1 MSTQLP
7 PAQSGAPYDPST
19 SAMPPAAPAPPAA
32 VWEDFVDIFTAP
44 AAVFARR
51 AKGSFWVPTLVVA
64 AVVGVVFVANQ
75 GVLQPML
82 DAEFQRGA
90 AAAMRNNPAVT
101 PEMMARMRSFG
112 EKMAM
117 VMAFLGVPIAV
128 FLIAGALWL
137 TGKLFDALQA
147 FHAALVVAAYA
158 YVPKIVESVLM
169 TIQGLVM
176 DPASLDGRYRMSLGP
191 ARFLDPDTAS
201 PVLLALVGRVDVIT
215 IWVTVLLAIGLSV
228 TGKIS
233 RPKAAV
239 AAAIVWLLGGLL
251 PLWQAIQAS

>member
-7 PAQSGAPYDPST
+7 PAPPGAPGAPYDPST
-19 SAMPPAAPAPPAA
+19 GTPPTPAKAAL
-32 VWEDFVDIFTAP
+32 WEDFVDIFTTP

-51 AKGSFWVPTLVVA
+51 EKGSFWIPTLTIA
-64 AVVGVVFVANQ
+64 AVVGVVFIANQ

-82 DAEFQRGA
+82 DAEFQRA
-90 AAAMRNNPAVT
+90 TAAAMRNNPAVT
-101 PEMMARMRSFG
+101 PEMMSRMRSFG

-128 FLIAGALWL
+128 FLIATALWL
-137 TGKLFDALQA
+137 TGKLFDALQS

-158 YVPKIVESVLM
+158 YVPKLVESVLM
-169 TIQGLVM
+169 TVQGLLM

-191 ARFLDPDTAS
+191 ARFLDPDTVS
-201 PVLLALVGRVDVIT
+201 PVLLAVLGRVDVIT
-215 IWVTVLLAIGLSV
+215 LWVTVLLAIGLSV

-233 RPKAAV
+233 RPKAAI
-239 AAAIVWLLGGLL
+239 AAAIVWILGGLF
-251 PLWQAIQAS
+251 PLWQALQAS

>member
-7 PAQSGAPYDPST
+7 PAQPGTPYDS
-19 SAMPPAAPAPPAA
+19 SASSPPAAPPPAPAA

-44 AAVFARR
+44 ADVFARR
-51 AKGSFWVPTLVVA
+51 EKGSFWVPTLVVA

-90 AAAMRNNPAVT
+90 AAAIRNNPAVT

-117 VMAFLGVPIAV
+117 VMAFAGVPIAV
-128 FLIAGALWL
+128 FLIASALWL
-137 TGKLFDALQA
+137 SGKLVDAVQT

-169 TIQGLVM
+169 TVQGLIM
-176 DPASLDGRYRMSLGP
+176 DPASLDGRYRMSLSP

-201 PVLLALVGRVDVIT
+201 PVLLAVLGRVDVIT
-215 IWVTVLLAIGLSV
+215 IWVTVLLAIGLAV

-233 RPKAAV
+233 RPRAGI

>member
-7 PAQSGAPYDPST
+7 PAQPGTPYDAEAHSP
-19 SAMPPAAPAPPAA
+19 AAAPPPAPAA

-44 AAVFARR
+44 AGVFARR
-51 AKGSFWVPTLVVA
+51 EKGSFWIPTLVVA
-64 AVVGVVFVANQ
+64 AVVGVVFIANQ

-117 VMAFLGVPIAV
+117 VMAFIGVPIAV
-128 FLIAGALWL
+128 LLIGAALWL
-137 TGKLFDALQA
+137 SGKLVDALQT

-169 TIQGLVM
+169 TVQGLLM
-176 DPASLDGRYRMSLGP
+176 DPASLDGRYRMSIGP

-201 PVLLALVGRVDVIT
+201 PVLLAVLGRFDLFVL
-215 IWVTVLLAIGLSV
+215 WVTVLLAIGLAV

-233 RPKAAV
+233 RAKAAF
-239 AAAIVWLLGGLL
+239 AAAIVWVLGGLL

>member
-1 MSTQLP
+1 L
-7 PAQSGAPYDPST
+7 
-19 SAMPPAAPAPPAA
+19 
-32 VWEDFVDIFTAP
+32 WEDFVDIFTTP

-51 AKGSFWVPTLVVA
+51 EKGSFWAPTLTVA
-64 AVVGVVFVANQ
+64 AIVGVVFIANQ

-90 AAAMRNNPAVT
+90 AAAMRNNPAIT
-101 PEMMARMRSFG
+101 PEMMSRMRSFG

-117 VMAFLGVPIAV
+117 VMAFIGVPVAV
-128 FLIAGALWL
+128 FLMAAALWAA
-137 TGKLFDALQA
+137 GKLFDALQS

-169 TIQGLVM
+169 TVQGLVM
-176 DPASLDGRYRMSLGP
+176 DPASLDGRYRMALSP

-201 PVLLALVGRVDVIT
+201 PVLLAALGRVDVFA

-233 RPKAAV
+233 RPKAYV

-251 PLWQAIQAS
+251 PLWQALQAS